1 MTIANPAQTA
11 IDSDLSS
18 RRFRSGVRRGFWR
31 VVNYAFPNLTIAV
44 AATEPDGAASEY
56 GFRFDLTGFPGT
68 APIVI
73 IWDFAGD
80 KMLPADR
87 RPRGC
92 ARVVEAF
99 KVWNQPTV
107 YRPWDRL
114 AGAHNN
120 WNQTYPQFAWH
131 PKRDITF
138 ILEDL
143 HELLNLNAC
152 ARSVGQAA

>member
-44 AATEPDGAASEY
+44 AATEPDGAANEY

-99 KVWNQPTV
+99 
-107 YRPWDRL
+107 
-114 AGAHNN
+114 
-120 WNQTYPQFAWH
+120 
-131 PKRDITF
+131 
-138 ILEDL
+138 
-143 HELLNLNAC
+143 
-152 ARSVGQAA
+152 